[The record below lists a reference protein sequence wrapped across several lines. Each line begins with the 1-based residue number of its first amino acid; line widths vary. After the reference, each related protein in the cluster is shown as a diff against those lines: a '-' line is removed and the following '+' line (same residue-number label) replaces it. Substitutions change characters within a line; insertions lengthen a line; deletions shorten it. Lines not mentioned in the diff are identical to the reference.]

1 MHLTYHKKKL
11 HLGSENRLMFSS
23 EFSGASPPEQKPP
36 ERSHLLGRPSHA
48 PTVQWYV
55 SEQGE
60 ATLKYLIEELSQ
72 IATSEVKMSRSKV
85 TQDISVSFAY
95 HGQGWEASFP
105 FDFPQSSATLICNG
119 KERQKVGGDT
129 FESAVKGI
137 LGVLVSSVN
146 RPRAPS
152 QENPAYEPGVQ
163 WYSGDHGEEDLR
175 YLFNELSMIA
185 DGELSMS
192 RKTDT
197 QDITMKFERN
207 GQTWQVQFPSNF
219 PRSRASLMRNG
230 QTHGKIGGEDVK
242 ASVEALVTHILSE
255 EEPATEAIAPVAQR
269 GTTQWYAGDKGEA
282 ALKRVYDELKENADG
297 EVKMSRD
304 TDTQDIKMRLEYHG
318 QRWQVIYPHNFPGS
332 AATLHRNGEEYVKV
346 GGNSV
351 ETAATAIVNHISGH
365 GHTEMPACAHAQ
377 WYSGDQ
383 GQASLRYVYEELGRI
398 ADDEVQMSRDTD
410 TKDITLSFNRHGQQ
424 WMIRFPS
431 IFPRSK
437 ANLIFNGQV
446 HAEAGGNT
454 LETAVT
460 AIKNRILSV
469 DQPGAKT
476 LYWKRTSC
484 IPS

>member
-1 MHLTYHKKKL
+1 M
-11 HLGSENRLMFSS
+11 GGERRLFSFV
-23 EFSGASPPEQKPP
+23 FSGVSPPEQKPP

-60 ATLKYLIEELSQ
+60 AALKYVFDELSQ

-85 TQDISVSFAY
+85 TQDISVRFAY
-95 HGQGWEASFP
+95 DGQGWEALFP
-105 FDFPQSSATLICNG
+105 FDFPQSRATLVCNG

-137 LGVLVSSVN
+137 IDVLVSSVN
-146 RPRAPS
+146 RPLASS
-152 QENPAYEPGVQ
+152 QENPAYEPCVQ

-175 YLFNELSMIA
+175 CVFNELSRIA
-185 DGELSMS
+185 DGEVSMS
-192 RKTDT
+192 RQTDT

-207 GQTWQVQFPSNF
+207 GQTWKVQFPPNF
-219 PRSRASLMRNG
+219 PRSKANLMRNG
-230 QTHGKIGGEDVK
+230 QAHWKIGGKDLK
-242 ASVEALVTHILSE
+242 TSVEALITHILSE
-255 EEPATEAIAPVAQR
+255 KEPATEAIASAAQR

-282 ALKRVYDELKENADG
+282 ALKRVYNGLKENADG

-318 QRWQVIYPHNFPGS
+318 QIWQVTYPHNFPGS
-332 AATLHRNGEEYVKV
+332 PATLHRNGEEYVKV

-351 ETAATAIVNHISGH
+351 EAAATAIVNHISGH
-365 GHTEMPACAHAQ
+365 GHTEIMDEVYMSEMPACANAQ

-383 GQASLRYVYEELGRI
+383 GQASLRYVYEELGGI

-410 TKDITLSFNRHGQQ
+410 TKNITLRFNRHGQQ
-424 WMIRFPS
+424 WAIRFPS
-431 IFPRSK
+431 IFPSSK
-437 ANLIFNGQV
+437 ANLIFNGEV
-446 HAEAGGNT
+446 HGEAGGST
-454 LETAVT
+454 LKTAVT